1 MMTWDFSPREGGLE
15 NQQVG
20 NCWIGGTGEKEGIVS
35 LNFAGDLTILDPSS
49 QEVVRVIY
57 GRESEQSYLSY
68 VS

>member
-1 MMTWDFSPREGGLE
+1 MVWDFSAKEGGLE

-20 NCWIGGTGEKEGIVS
+20 NCWIGKTGEKEGIVS

-57 GRESEQSYLSY
+57 GRESRFAHLSY
-68 VS
+68 GS